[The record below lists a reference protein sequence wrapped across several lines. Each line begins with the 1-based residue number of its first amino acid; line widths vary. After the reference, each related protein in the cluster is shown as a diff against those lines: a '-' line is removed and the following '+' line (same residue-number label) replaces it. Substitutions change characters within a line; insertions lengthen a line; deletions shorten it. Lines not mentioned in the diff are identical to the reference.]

1 MSEQKTLYFV
11 IRKDKWFDGKIKFT
25 ICKDRTFTLEEATRN
40 LLAYD
45 QLNDNKDYSY
55 HLQKVDPQFMEDTNP
70 LVLTE
75 DMEVKTN
82 GKAQEELPF

>member
-1 MSEQKTLYFV
+1 MSEQKYFI
-11 IRKDKWFDGKIKFT
+11 IRKDNWKHVNKVRFT
-25 ICKDRTFTLEEATRN
+25 IMKDEAFTLEEATRK

-55 HLQKVDPQFMEDTNP
+55 HLLKVDPQFMEDTNP
-70 LVLTE
+70 LVLTK

-82 GKAQEELPF
+82 GKDQEELPF

>member
-1 MSEQKTLYFV
+1 MSEQKYFI
-11 IRKDKWFDGKIKFT
+11 IRKDNWKHVNKVRFT
-25 ICKDRTFTLEEATRN
+25 IMKDEAFTLEEATRK

-55 HLQKVDPQFMEDTNP
+55 HLQKVDPQFMADTTP

-75 DMEVKTN
+75 EVKTN
-82 GKAQEELPF
+82 GKVEEELPF

>member
-1 MSEQKTLYFV
+1 MSETKYFI
-11 IRKDKWFDGKIKFT
+11 IRKDKWEHAKKLRFQIM
-25 ICKDRTFTLEEATRN
+25 KDEAFTLEEATRN

-55 HLQKVDPQFMEDTNP
+55 HLQKVNPYLIEDP

-75 DMEVKTN
+75 EVKTN
-82 GKAQEELPF
+82 GKVEQEELPF

>member
-1 MSEQKTLYFV
+1 MSEQKYFV
-11 IRKDKWFDGKIKFT
+11 IRKDKWFDGKVKFT
-25 ICKDRTFTLEEATRN
+25 ICKDRTLTLEEATRN

-70 LVLTE
+70 LVLSE

-82 GKAQEELPF
+82 GKGEEELPF

>member
-1 MSEQKTLYFV
+1 MSEQKYFI
-11 IRKDKWFDGKIKFT
+11 IRKDKWEHMNKVRFT
-25 ICKDRTFTLEEATRN
+25 IMKDEAFTLEEATRN

-45 QLNDNKDYSY
+45 QLNDNKDYSF
-55 HLQKVDPQFMEDTNP
+55 HLQKVDYKFLEETKP

>member
-1 MSEQKTLYFV
+1 MSEQKYFI
-11 IRKDKWFDGKIKFT
+11 IRKDNWKHVNKVRFT
-25 ICKDRTFTLEEATRN
+25 IMKDEAFTLEEATRK

-70 LVLTE
+70 LVLTK

-82 GKAQEELPF
+82 GKDQEELPF

>member
-1 MSEQKTLYFV
+1 MSEQKYFV
-11 IRKDKWFDGKIKFT
+11 IRKDNWKHVNKVRFT
-25 ICKDRTFTLEEATRN
+25 IMKDEAFTLEEATRN

-75 DMEVKTN
+75 DMEVKAN
-82 GKAQEELPF
+82 GKDQEELPF

>member
-1 MSEQKTLYFV
+1 MNKV
-11 IRKDKWFDGKIKFT
+11 RFT
-25 ICKDRTFTLEEATRN
+25 IMKDEAFTLEEATRN

-45 QLNDNKDYSY
+45 QLNDNKDYSF
-55 HLQKVDPQFMEDTNP
+55 HLQKVDYKFLEETKP

-82 GKAQEELPF
+82 GKGEEELPF

>member
-1 MSEQKTLYFV
+1 MSEQRYFI
-11 IRKDKWFDGKIKFT
+11 IRKDKWYGEKVKFT
-25 ICKDRTFTLEEATRN
+25 IMKETSFTLDEATRN

-55 HLQKVDPQFMEDTNP
+55 HLQKVDYKFLEETQP

-75 DMEVKTN
+75 EVKTN
-82 GKAQEELPF
+82 GKVEEELPF

>member
-1 MSEQKTLYFV
+1 MSEQKYFV
-11 IRKDKWFDGKIKFT
+11 IRKDKWFDGKVKFT

-45 QLNDNKDYSY
+45 QLNDQKDYSY
-55 HLQKVDPQFMEDTNP
+55 HLQKVDPQFMEETNP
-70 LVLTE
+70 LVLSE
-75 DMEVKTN
+75 DMEIKTN

>member
-1 MSEQKTLYFV
+1 MSEQKYFI
-11 IRKDKWFDGKIKFT
+11 IRKDKWEHMNKVRFT
-25 ICKDRTFTLEEATRN
+25 IMKDEAFTLEEATRN

-70 LVLTE
+70 LVLTK

>member
-1 MSEQKTLYFV
+1 MSEQKYFI
-11 IRKDKWFDGKIKFT
+11 IRKDNWKHVNKVRFT
-25 ICKDRTFTLEEATRN
+25 IMKDEAFTLEEATRN

-55 HLQKVDPQFMEDTNP
+55 HLQKVDYKFLEETKP

-75 DMEVKTN
+75 EVKTN
-82 GKAQEELPF
+82 GKVEEELPF

>member
-1 MSEQKTLYFV
+1 MSEQKYFV
-11 IRKDKWFDGKIKFT
+11 IRKDKWFDGKVKFT
-25 ICKDRTFTLEEATRN
+25 ICKDKTFTLEEATRN

-70 LVLTE
+70 LVLNE
-75 DMEVKTN
+75 DMEIKTN
-82 GKAQEELPF
+82 GKGEEELPF

>member
-1 MSEQKTLYFV
+1 MSETKYFI
-11 IRKDKWFDGKIKFT
+11 IRKDKWFDGKIKFQ
-25 ICKDRTFTLEEATRN
+25 IMKDASFTLDEATRN

-82 GKAQEELPF
+82 GKVEQEELPF

>member
-1 MSEQKTLYFV
+1 MSEQKYFI
-11 IRKDKWFDGKIKFT
+11 IRKDKWEHMNKVRFT
-25 ICKDRTFTLEEATRN
+25 IMKDEAFTLEEATRN

-45 QLNDNKDYSY
+45 QLNDNKDYSF
-55 HLQKVDPQFMEDTNP
+55 HLQKVDYKFLEETKP

-82 GKAQEELPF
+82 GKGEELPF

>member
-1 MSEQKTLYFV
+1 MSEQKYFI
-11 IRKDKWFDGKIKFT
+11 IRKDKWEHMNKVRFT
-25 ICKDRTFTLEEATRN
+25 IMKDEAFTLEEATRN

-45 QLNDNKDYSY
+45 QLNDNKDYSF
-55 HLQKVDPQFMEDTNP
+55 HLQKVDYKFLEETKP

-82 GKAQEELPF
+82 GKGEEELPF

>member
-1 MSEQKTLYFV
+1 MSEQKYFV

-55 HLQKVDPQFMEDTNP
+55 HLQKVNPYLIEDP

-75 DMEVKTN
+75 EVKTN
-82 GKAQEELPF
+82 GKVEQEELPF

>member
-1 MSEQKTLYFV
+1 MSEQKYFV
-11 IRKDKWFDGKIKFT
+11 IRKDKWFDGKVKFE
-25 ICKDRTFTLEEATRN
+25 IMKSNSFTLEEATRN

-70 LVLTE
+70 LVLSE

-82 GKAQEELPF
+82 GKVEEELPF

>member
-1 MSEQKTLYFV
+1 MSETKYFI
-11 IRKDKWFDGKIKFT
+11 IRKDKWEHAKKLRFQIM
-25 ICKDRTFTLEEATRN
+25 KDEAFTLEEATRN

-55 HLQKVDPQFMEDTNP
+55 HLQKVDPQFMEDTDP

>member
-1 MSEQKTLYFV
+1 MSEQKYFI
-11 IRKDKWFDGKIKFT
+11 IRKDKWEHMNKVRFT
-25 ICKDRTFTLEEATRN
+25 IMKDEAFTLEEATRN

-45 QLNDNKDYSY
+45 QLNDNKDYSF
-55 HLQKVDPQFMEDTNP
+55 HLQKVDYKFLEETKP

-82 GKAQEELPF
+82 GKGQEELPF

>member
-1 MSEQKTLYFV
+1 MSEQKYFV
-11 IRKDKWFDGKIKFT
+11 IRNNKWFDGKVKFT

-45 QLNDNKDYSY
+45 QLNDQKDYSY
-55 HLQKVDPQFMEDTNP
+55 HLQKVDPQFMEETNP
-70 LVLTE
+70 LVLSE
-75 DMEVKTN
+75 DMEIKTN

>member
-1 MSEQKTLYFV
+1 MSEQKYFI
-11 IRKDKWFDGKIKFT
+11 IRKDKWYGEKVKFT
-25 ICKDRTFTLEEATRN
+25 IMKEKSFSLDEATRN

-55 HLQKVDPQFMEDTNP
+55 HLQKVDEKFLEETKP

-75 DMEVKTN
+75 EVKTN
-82 GKAQEELPF
+82 GKVEEELPF

>member
-1 MSEQKTLYFV
+1 MSEQKYFI
-11 IRKDKWFDGKIKFT
+11 IRKDNWKHVNKVRFT
-25 ICKDRTFTLEEATRN
+25 IMKDEAFTLEEATRN

-45 QLNDNKDYSY
+45 QLNDNKDYSF

-70 LVLTE
+70 LVLTK

-82 GKAQEELPF
+82 GKGEELPF